1 MTRLRLIVADDHP
14 LIRAGFRQLA
24 AGDPAISVV
33 GEAVDGRSLL
43 ELLHTTPA
51 DIVILDINMPGP
63 GFRELIRRTRT
74 EFPRVR
80 VLVVSMYPE
89 GELALEALRAGAAG
103 YVNKAHAESEL
114 LAAVRKVGHGG
125 RFITPALAEWLVT
138 ETEGGSSAGR
148 RLSRREREVLEL
160 LAEGKSHKEIAA
172 IMSISPKTIGT
183 YRSRLLRK
191 LNLKTTADLIRY
203 AVDHAP
209 KP

>member
-24 AGDPAISVV
+24 ARDSSICVV

-51 DIVILDINMPGP
+51 DIVVLDISMPGP
-63 GFRELIRRTRT
+63 GFLGLIRQIRT
-74 EFPRVR
+74 EFPKVR

-103 YVNKAHAESEL
+103 YVNKTHAESEL

-138 ETEGGSSAGR
+138 ETEAGSSERR
-148 RLSRREREVLEL
+148 RLSHREREVLEF

>member
-24 AGDPAISVV
+24 AGDQAISVV

-51 DIVILDINMPGP
+51 DIIILDINMPGP
-63 GFRELIRRTRT
+63 GFRELIRKIRT
-74 EFPRVR
+74 EFPKVR

-138 ETEGGSSAGR
+138 ETEAGSSAGR

>member
-1 MTRLRLIVADDHP
+1 MIRLIVADDHA

-24 AGDPAISVV
+24 ATDPTIRVV
-33 GEAVDGRSLL
+33 GEAVDGPSLL

-63 GFRELIRRTRT
+63 SFLELIGQIRR
-74 EFPRVR
+74 EFPKVR

-89 GELALEALRAGAAG
+89 GELALQALRAGAAG
-103 YVNKAHAESEL
+103 YVNKTHAESEL
-114 LAAVRKVGHGG
+114 LAAVRKVGRGG

-138 ETEGGSSAGR
+138 ETEAGFAFGR
-148 RLSRREREVLEL
+148 DRLSGREREVLRL

-172 IMSISPKTIGT
+172 AMSISPKTIGT

-203 AVDHAP
+203 AVDHAL

>member
-1 MTRLRLIVADDHP
+1 MTRLRLVVADDHP

-24 AGDPAISVV
+24 AGDPTISVV

-43 ELLHTTPA
+43 ELLHTTPV
-51 DIVILDINMPGP
+51 DIVTLDINMPGP
-63 GFRELIRRTRT
+63 GFRELIRRIRT
-74 EFPRVR
+74 EFPKVR

-103 YVNKAHAESEL
+103 YVNKTHAESEL

-125 RFITPALAEWLVT
+125 RFITPALAEWLMT
-138 ETEGGSSAGR
+138 ETEAGSFAGH

-172 IMSISPKTIGT
+172 TMSISPKTIGT

-203 AVDHAP
+203 VVDHAP

>member
-1 MTRLRLIVADDHP
+1 MIRLIVADDHP

-24 AGDPAISVV
+24 ATDPTIRVV

-63 GFRELIRRTRT
+63 SFLELIRRIRE
-74 EFPRVR
+74 EFPKVR

-89 GELALEALRAGAAG
+89 GELALQALRAGAAG
-103 YVNKAHAESEL
+103 YVNKTHAESEL
-114 LAAVRKVGHGG
+114 LAAVRKVGRGG

-138 ETEGGSSAGR
+138 ETEAGFGR
-148 RLSRREREVLEL
+148 DRLSGREREVLRL

-172 IMSISPKTIGT
+172 AMSISPKTIGT

-203 AVDHAP
+203 AVDHAL

>member
-1 MTRLRLIVADDHP
+1 MTRLIVADDHP

-24 AGDPAISVV
+24 ARDPTISVV

-43 ELLHTTPA
+43 ELLHTTSA
-51 DIVILDINMPGP
+51 DIVVLDINMPGP
-63 GFRELIRRTRT
+63 GFLELIRQIRK
-74 EFPRVR
+74 EYPRVQ

-89 GELALEALRAGAAG
+89 GELSLQALRAGAAG
-103 YVNKAHAESEL
+103 YVNKTHAESEL
-114 LAAVRKVGHGG
+114 LAAVRKVGQGG

-138 ETEGGSSAGR
+138 ETEAGLSPARDPLSA
-148 RLSRREREVLEL
+148 REREVLGL

-172 IMSISPKTIGT
+172 AMSISPKTIGT

-203 AVDHAP
+203 AVDHAL

>member
-24 AGDPAISVV
+24 AGDPAISVI
-33 GEAVDGRSLL
+33 GEAVDGWSLL

-63 GFRELIRRTRT
+63 GFRELIRKIRT
-74 EFPRVR
+74 EFPKVR

-138 ETEGGSSAGR
+138 ETEAGSSAGR

>member
-24 AGDPAISVV
+24 AGDQAISVV

-63 GFRELIRRTRT
+63 GFRELIRKIRT
-74 EFPRVR
+74 EFPKVR

-138 ETEGGSSAGR
+138 ETEAGSSAGR

>member
-24 AGDPAISVV
+24 AGDPAISVI

-63 GFRELIRRTRT
+63 GFRELIRKIRT
-74 EFPRVR
+74 EFPKVR

-103 YVNKAHAESEL
+103 YVNKTNAESEL

-138 ETEGGSSAGR
+138 ETEAGSSAGR

>member
-1 MTRLRLIVADDHP
+1 MTRFRLIVADDHP

-24 AGDPAISVV
+24 ASDPTIRVV

-51 DIVILDINMPGP
+51 DIVVLDINIPGP
-63 GFRELIRRTRT
+63 GFLELIRQIR
-74 EFPRVR
+74 EKFPKVQ

-89 GELALEALRAGAAG
+89 GELALQALRAGAAG
-103 YVNKAHAESEL
+103 YVNKTYAESEL
-114 LAAVRKVGHGG
+114 LAAVRKVCHGG

-138 ETEGGSSAGR
+138 ETGLAPERG
-148 RLSRREREVLEL
+148 RLSSREREVLEL

-172 IMSISPKTIGT
+172 TMSISPKTIGT
-183 YRSRLLRK
+183 YRSRLLTK

-203 AVDHAP
+203 AVDHRL

>member
-24 AGDPAISVV
+24 AGDPAISVI

-63 GFRELIRRTRT
+63 GFRELIRRIRT
-74 EFPRVR
+74 EFPKVR

-103 YVNKAHAESEL
+103 YVNKTNAESEL

-138 ETEGGSSAGR
+138 ETEAGSSAGR

>member
-51 DIVILDINMPGP
+51 DIIILDINMPGP
-63 GFRELIRRTRT
+63 GFRELIRKIRT
-74 EFPRVR
+74 EFPKVR

-103 YVNKAHAESEL
+103 YVNKTHAESEL

-138 ETEGGSSAGR
+138 ETEAGSSAGR

-172 IMSISPKTIGT
+172 TMSISPKTIGT